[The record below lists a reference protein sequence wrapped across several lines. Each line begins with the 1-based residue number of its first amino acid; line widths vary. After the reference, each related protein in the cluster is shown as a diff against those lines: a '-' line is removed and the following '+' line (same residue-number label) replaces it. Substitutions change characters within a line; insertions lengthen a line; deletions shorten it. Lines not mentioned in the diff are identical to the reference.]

1 MIPTGNQDGDP
12 VAPADRLLSG
22 RVPRQRASQVA
33 KAWVDWL
40 ATMPGPAAAVS
51 FRPPAA
57 DVYLDAEIEGQRYQ
71 AFVVG
76 TSLCMRS
83 RRAFNSTARL
93 SCTIGRAVIGAENNG
108 PGRADAVWFLEDGSG
123 QRLPLHLTEAGRRT
137 FSITFGVP
145 ISITGAEF
153 SLPPVDPV
161 DYFCA
166 STAFEALR
174 SWACARRRQF
184 FVLGDDT
191 LLCTAMS
198 ITR

>member
-1 MIPTGNQDGDP
+1 
-12 VAPADRLLSG
+12 
-22 RVPRQRASQVA
+22 
-33 KAWVDWL
+33 
-40 ATMPGPAAAVS
+40 MPGPAAAVS

-71 AFVVG
+71 AYVAG
-76 TSLCMRS
+76 TSLCIRS

-93 SCTIGRAVIGAENNG
+93 SCTIGRAVICAENDEAG
-108 PGRADAVWFLEDGSG
+108 QVDAVWFLVDGSG

-137 FSITFGVP
+137 FSVTFGVP
-145 ISITGAEF
+145 ICVTAAEIG
-153 SLPPVDPV
+153 LPPADPA

-191 LLCTAMS
+191 LLCAAMPM
-198 ITR
+198 TT